1 MIQYTYQLEDNIMK
15 FTCSN
20 DKIYRHIKLNL
31 NDIDVV
37 IFIGSNLNISDI
49 WKMGISFDMN

>member
-1 MIQYTYQLEDNIMK
+1 MK